1 MEAEKDFSERLK
13 EELDKLGA
21 QKEVAGALGVSANTI
36 A

>member
-1 MEAEKDFSERLK
+1 METEKDFSERLK

-21 QKEVAGALGVSANTI
+21 QKEVAKALGVSANTI